1 MRRWGGRWGGPSWPA
16 RPWCRGWRRWT
27 ASWES
32 PAWRRWARWRHG
44 GPRGGQAGH
53 GGSAA
58 SWSCPRWPPAWA
70 WRRPPDRRS
79 GGWPMPSTRHATIVW
94 RGWMRGWRSWRRAMP
109 GRGAS
114 WRGLPDDRPAG
125 LPARLL
131 VTWRALP
138 GQALPEVVPGQRWR
152 MALRV
157 RRPHAS
163 QNPHA
168 ADTEA
173 RLLARG
179 VRGLASV
186 RGRPLLLDDDPWADA
201 GIAIERARHRVR
213 AGMRQAL
220 AGLRYAPVLVA
231 LAIGDQ
237 AGVAREDWQVFQ
249 RSGIMHL
256 VSISGMHVTAVAA
269 LGGWLAGWLWR
280 RACWRGVPLAERAP
294 AQRVAVLAALGPA
307 LAYCLL
313 AGWSVPTR
321 RAFFMLA
328 AVAAAVALRWP
339 ATPSRLLTLAAV
351 AVAVLD
357 PWAPLAP
364 GFWLS
369 FGAVAVLV
377 GTGAGARPRGMR
389 ARLRA
394 ALLGFGRTQMAVTLA
409 LTPLLAFL
417 VRQVSLGSP
426 LANALA
432 IPVVSLAVTPL
443 ALLCGALSALPG
455 GQGPAWLAGAA
466 GHGLFALLMAPVDWI
481 GRAEWSGLDVAAAPW
496 PWLALALA
504 GAAWALQAPGWP
516 ARHCGWLCML
526 PLLVWRPERPPPGY
540 L

>member
-1 MRRWGGRWGGPSWPA
+1 MAITDGSPRSQRIRGGPA
-16 RPWCRGWRRWT
+16 RAYRVSLTAVDARVAQLAQGDAGSRRFV
-27 ASWES
+27 
-32 PAWRRWARWRHG
+32 AR
-44 GPRGGQAGH
+44 
-53 GGSAA
+53 
-58 SWSCPRWPPAWA
+58 
-70 WRRPPDRRS
+70 
-79 GGWPMPSTRHATIVW
+79 
-94 RGWMRGWRSWRRAMP
+94 
-109 GRGAS
+109 
-114 WRGLPDDRPAG
+114 LPDDRPAG

>member
-1 MRRWGGRWGGPSWPA
+1 MGRA
-16 RPWCRGWRRWT
+16 MGWAFVAGT
-27 ASWES
+27 AMVQGLATLDGVVGIACLAALGALA
-32 PAWRRWARWRHG
+32 AWR
-44 GPRGGQAGH
+44 
-53 GGSAA
+53 AA
-58 SWSCPRWPPAWA
+58 
-70 WRRPPDRRS
+70 RRP
-79 GGWPMPSTRHATIVW
+79 G
-94 RGWMRGWRSWRRAMP
+94 RSWRVCRKLVLPALA
-109 GRGAS
+109 AS
-114 WRGLPDDRPAG
+114 LGVASAAGQAQWRLADAVDPARHNRVARVDARVAQLAQGDAGSRRFVARLPDDRPAG

-220 AGLRYAPVLVA
+220 AVA
-231 LAIGDQ
+231 LRAGAGGAGHRRPGRRGAGGL
-237 AGVAREDWQVFQ
+237 AGVPAQ
-249 RSGIMHL
+249 RHHASGIDQRHACHRGRGAGRL
-256 VSISGMHVTAVAA
+256 VGGLAVAA
-269 LGGWLAGWLWR
+269 RVLARRPAGRARAGAAGGRAR
-280 RACWRGVPLAERAP
+280 RARPRAGILPAGGLERAD
-294 AQRVAVLAALGPA
+294 AA
-307 LAYCLL
+307 
-313 AGWSVPTR
+313 R
-321 RAFFMLA
+321 FFMLA